1 MPGSQDEVARDAPAW
16 ENMTN
21 KELHDKFAQMMSE
34 QVYDIETRFTEAID
48 GVEKM
53 IDTKLDAKFT
63 ELIARLPTQPAAAP
77 AQPQPPPPRRARR
90 ILFPG
95 GQAAGIG
102 APPAAT
108 VAVGAA
114 ATNVGHDD
122 DYEVDYE
129 EEVEQEAAYE
139 QPAGRPRPNILYDRH
154 QPPPQVRDDEHV
166 P

>member
-1 MPGSQDEVARDAPAW
+1 MPGSHDEVARDAPDW

-21 KELHDKFAQMMSE
+21 KELHDKFARMMSE
-34 QVYDIETRFTEAID
+34 QVQDIKNRFTEAID

-77 AQPQPPPPRRARR
+77 APLPPPRRARR

-95 GQAAGIG
+95 RQAAGID
-102 APPAAT
+102 APAAIV
-108 VAVGAA
+108 VAGGADA

-122 DYEVDYE
+122 DYEGDYE

-139 QPAGRPRPNILYDRH
+139 QPAG
-154 QPPPQVRDDEHV
+154 
-166 P
+166 

>member
-1 MPGSQDEVARDAPAW
+1 MPGSQDDVARDAPAW

-77 AQPQPPPPRRARR
+77 APPPPPRRARR

-102 APPAAT
+102 APAAAV
-108 VAVGAA
+108 VAGGAA
-114 ATNVGHDD
+114 AASNVGHDD
-122 DYEVDYE
+122 YYEGDYE

-139 QPAGRPRPNILYDRH
+139 QPAGRPRPNIRHDRH
-154 QPPPQVRDDEHV
+154 QPP
-166 P
+166 

>member
-1 MPGSQDEVARDAPAW
+1 MPGSHDEVARDAPDW

-21 KELHDKFAQMMSE
+21 KELHDKFSQMMSE
-34 QVYDIETRFTEAID
+34 QVNDIENRFTEAID

-63 ELIARLPTQPAAAP
+63 ELIARLPAPPAAAP

-102 APPAAT
+102 APPAAA
-108 VAVGAA
+108 VATTAA
-114 ATNVGHDD
+114 ASDVGQDD
-122 DYEVDYE
+122 NYEGDYE

-139 QPAGRPRPNILYDRH
+139 QPAGRPRPPLRYAMMNMCLNLN
-154 QPPPQVRDDEHV
+154 
-166 P
+166 

>member
-1 MPGSQDEVARDAPAW
+1 MPGSHDEVARDAPDW

-53 IDTKLDAKFT
+53 IDTQLDAKFT

-77 AQPQPPPPRRARR
+77 APPPPPRRARR

-102 APPAAT
+102 APAARV
-108 VAVGAA
+108 VAGGAA

-122 DYEVDYE
+122 DYEGDYE
-129 EEVEQEAAYE
+129 EEVEQDVA
-139 QPAGRPRPNILYDRH
+139 
-154 QPPPQVRDDEHV
+154 
-166 P
+166 

>member
-1 MPGSQDEVARDAPAW
+1 MPGSHDEVARDAPDW

-63 ELIARLPTQPAAAP
+63 ELIACLPTQPAAAP

-102 APPAAT
+102 APTTA
-108 VAVGAA
+108 VAGGAA
-114 ATNVGHDD
+114 SASNVSHDD
-122 DYEVDYE
+122 DYEDDYE
-129 EEVEQEAAYE
+129 EEVEQE
-139 QPAGRPRPNILYDRH
+139 
-154 QPPPQVRDDEHV
+154 
-166 P
+166 

>member
-1 MPGSQDEVARDAPAW
+1 MCFLFLLTMPGSHDEVAQDAPDW

-21 KELHDKFAQMMSE
+21 KELHDKFARMMSE
-34 QVYDIETRFTEAID
+34 QVQDIENRFTEAID

-95 GQAAGIG
+95 GQPAGIG
-102 APPAAT
+102 APAAAA
-108 VAVGAA
+108 VAAGAA
-114 ATNVGHDD
+114 AASNVG
-122 DYEVDYE
+122 
-129 EEVEQEAAYE
+129 
-139 QPAGRPRPNILYDRH
+139 
-154 QPPPQVRDDEHV
+154 
-166 P
+166 